1 MPTESQAVFMCMSE
15 VASRAQRMEAALR
28 STVMVIL
35 LTLLIKIEGKL
46 QELGVLCIIESLP
59 LSCHLP

>member
-1 MPTESQAVFMCMSE
+1 MCMLE